1 MHYILYIA
9 TRNPEQSMMTTT
21 EAKTLK
27 YGDVVRYGAAQR
39 AIVQRVTTNG
49 VWVSYD
55 GFGQKRGQYITERV
69 AAQYLERVQ

>member
-1 MHYILYIA
+1 MSA
-9 TRNPEQSMMTTT
+9 QQPENSMMTTT

-39 AIVQRVTTNG
+39 AIVQRVTRNG

-55 GFGQKRGQYITERV
+55 GFGPKRGQYITERV
-69 AAQYLERVQ
+69 SAAHLERAQ

>member
-1 MHYILYIA
+1 
-9 TRNPEQSMMTTT
+9 MMTPA

-39 AIVQRVTTNG
+39 AIVQRVTRNG

-55 GFGQKRGQYITERV
+55 GFGPKSGQYITERV
-69 AAQYLERVQ
+69 SAQSLERVQ

>member
-1 MHYILYIA
+1 
-9 TRNPEQSMMTTT
+9 MMTTN

-39 AIVQRVTTNG
+39 AIVQRVTKNG

-55 GFGQKRGQYITERV
+55 GFGPKRGQYITERV
-69 AAQYLERVQ
+69 SARHLERAQ

>member
-1 MHYILYIA
+1 
-9 TRNPEQSMMTTT
+9 MMTTT

-39 AIVQRVTTNG
+39 AIVQRVAKNG

-55 GFGQKRGQYITERV
+55 GLGPKRGQYITERV
-69 AAQYLERVQ
+69 SARYLERAQ

>member
-1 MHYILYIA
+1 
-9 TRNPEQSMMTTT
+9 MMTTA

-39 AIVQRVTTNG
+39 AIVQRVTRNG

-55 GFGQKRGQYITERV
+55 GLGPKRGQYVTERV
-69 AAQYLERVQ
+69 SAAYLERVK

>member
-1 MHYILYIA
+1 
-9 TRNPEQSMMTTT
+9 MMTTT

-39 AIVQRVTTNG
+39 AIVQRVTKNG

-55 GFGQKRGQYITERV
+55 GFGPKRGQYITERV
-69 AAQYLERVQ
+69 SASHLERVQ

>member
-1 MHYILYIA
+1 M
-9 TRNPEQSMMTTT
+9 
-21 EAKTLK
+21 TLK

-39 AIVQRVTTNG
+39 AIVQRVTKNG

-55 GFGQKRGQYITERV
+55 GFGPKRGQYITERV

>member
-1 MHYILYIA
+1 
-9 TRNPEQSMMTTT
+9 MMTAT

-39 AIVQRVTTNG
+39 AIVQRVTKSG

-55 GFGQKRGQYITERV
+55 GFGPKRGQYITERV
-69 AAQYLERVQ
+69 SARYLDRLQ